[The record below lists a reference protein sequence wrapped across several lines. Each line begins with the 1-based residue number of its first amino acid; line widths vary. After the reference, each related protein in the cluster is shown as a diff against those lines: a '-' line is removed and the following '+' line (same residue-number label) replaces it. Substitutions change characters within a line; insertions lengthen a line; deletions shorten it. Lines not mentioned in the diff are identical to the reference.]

1 MQYLTGYTPASN
13 LQLHGAFEELDKSLA
28 KLDVSETAR
37 FEMYKLVAA
46 VVHLGNI
53 FFEENSNDGCGLT
66 ADTTQSLEAV
76 ADLAG
81 ININKLRKELTH
93 KTIEFRS
100 ERIT

>member
-1 MQYLTGYTPASN
+1 MQYLTGYTPAST
-13 LQLHGAFEELDKSLA
+13 LQLQGAFEELDKSLA
-28 KLDVSETAR
+28 KLDLSESAR

-46 VVHLGNI
+46 VLHLGNI
-53 FFEENSNDGCGLT
+53 LFEENSNNGCGLT
-66 ADTTQSLEAV
+66 TDTAQSLEAV

-93 KTIEFRS
+93 KTIEFHL